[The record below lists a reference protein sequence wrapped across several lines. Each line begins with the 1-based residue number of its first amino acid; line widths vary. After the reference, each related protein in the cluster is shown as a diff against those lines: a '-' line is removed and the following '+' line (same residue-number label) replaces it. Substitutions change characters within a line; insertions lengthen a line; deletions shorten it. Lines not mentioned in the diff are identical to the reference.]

1 MMLVSGEN
9 IFPQQVEEAIMRNP
23 KVLDCIVTSV
33 PDKIRGQ
40 AIVAYVVADEQ
51 MTVSE
56 LDKFCSESPYLSKY
70 KKPRYYAFTTDIPK
84 TATGKKKRN
93 EMKLIALEDL
103 KNGKLF
109 K

>member
-1 MMLVSGEN
+1 MMIVSGEN
-9 IFPQQVEEAIMRNP
+9 IFPQQIEDALLKNEKIR
-23 KVLDCIVTSV
+23 DCIVTSV